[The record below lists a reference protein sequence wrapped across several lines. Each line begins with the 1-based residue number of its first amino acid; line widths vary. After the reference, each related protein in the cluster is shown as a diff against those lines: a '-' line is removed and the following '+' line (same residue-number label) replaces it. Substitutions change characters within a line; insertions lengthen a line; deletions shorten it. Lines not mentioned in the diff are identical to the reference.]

1 MEEEGK
7 IVGKDYNKS
16 KIYFYNQALQP
27 QLDLEEMNKVK
38 NEQDLLRKAN
48 QELLNK
54 IKELKA
60 EIQRLDRTP
69 TLDELQT
76 EIGGLEEKI
85 AASSAQVQRYKSN
98 EVALVPEA
106 EIKKVEQE
114 KERAQVQ
121 MKRREKLV
129 RDLVD
134 AVCEATEAKTNKVI
148 ELMGLEC

>member
-1 MEEEGK
+1 
-7 IVGKDYNKS
+7 
-16 KIYFYNQALQP
+16 
-27 QLDLEEMNKVK
+27 MNKVK
-38 NEQDLLRKAN
+38 NEQDFLRKAH
-48 QELLNK
+48 QDLQNK

-60 EIQRLDRTP
+60 EIQRLDRTL

-76 EIGGLEEKI
+76 EITSLEQKI
-85 AASSAQVQRYKSN
+85 AASSAQVQKYRSN

-106 EIKKVEQE
+106 EIKKVELE
-114 KERAQVQ
+114 KEKMQVL

-134 AVCEATEAKTNKVI
+134 AVGEATEAKANKVI

>member
-1 MEEEGK
+1 
-7 IVGKDYNKS
+7 
-16 KIYFYNQALQP
+16 
-27 QLDLEEMNKVK
+27 MNKVK
-38 NEQDLLRKAN
+38 NEHDLLRKAN

-69 TLDELQT
+69 TLDELQS
-76 EIGGLEEKI
+76 EITGLEEKI
-85 AASSAQVQRYKSN
+85 ALSSAQVQRYKSN
-98 EVALVPEA
+98 EVALVSEA
-106 EIKKVEQE
+106 EIRKVEQE
-114 KERAQVQ
+114 KERMQVQ

-134 AVCEATEAKTNKVI
+134 AVGEATEAKANKVI